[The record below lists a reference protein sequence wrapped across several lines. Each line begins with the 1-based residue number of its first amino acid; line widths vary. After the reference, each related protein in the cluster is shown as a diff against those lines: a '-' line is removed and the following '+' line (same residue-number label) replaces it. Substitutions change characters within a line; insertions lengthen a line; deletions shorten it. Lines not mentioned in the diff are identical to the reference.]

1 MSRLVVALDV
11 ERASEAEAI
20 VDELYDLDVV
30 FKIGLE
36 ALLGYREEI
45 LRYCEMRDVR
55 CCIDAKLH
63 DIPRTAAAAAA
74 AAVSPGVRML
84 TIHALGGSAM
94 MRAAV
99 ESVATR
105 ASEMEIAPPLVFAV
119 TLLTSLSEEEVADL
133 GLEGSPLESV
143 LRLAALARDAGCSGI
158 VCSPREVREL
168 KAVFGD
174 EFLTLVPGIRPAN
187 AQRDDQHRSATPAQA
202 VAAGADFLVVGRP
215 IVQARDR
222 RAAAAAILDEMEEHA
237 P

>member
-11 ERASEAEAI
+11 DTFALAEPI
-20 VDELYDLDVV
+20 VDELYELDVI

-36 ALLGYREEI
+36 SLLAYPEQI

-55 CCIDAKLH
+55 CCIDAKIH

-74 AAVSPGVRML
+74 AVVSPIVRMM
-84 TIHALGGSAM
+84 TVHALGGTAM

-99 ESVATR
+99 ESVRAR
-105 ASEMEIAPPLVFAV
+105 ASELEMQPPLVFAV
-119 TLLTSLSEEEVADL
+119 TLLTSHSDEDVADI

-143 LRLAALARDAGCSGI
+143 LRLASLARDAGCSGV

-174 EFLTLVPGIRPAN
+174 DLLTLVPGVRPAG
-187 AQRDDQHRSATPAQA
+187 AERDDQQRAATPAQA
-202 VAAGADFLVVGRP
+202 VAAGADYLVVGRP
-215 IVQARDR
+215 IVLARDR
-222 RAAAAAILDEMEEHA
+222 RAAARSILREMA
-237 P
+237 LQPT